1 VLIRV
6 SRFAEDAIREVDD
19 HGGVQVNVNL
29 DVP

>member
-6 SRFAEDAIREVDD
+6 SRFAEDAIRELDD
-19 HGGVQVNVNL
+19 HGGVQVDVKV